1 MVVKISQFERNQC
14 LQRLMDSGA
23 AKTVRDMDFI
33 RALEPLIQTVLN
45 LPLQAL
51 MWSDVEARRKGC
63 PVIRQDGTTYIDN
76 QWVVAL
82 VGNLVPSIEFGEGVN
97 AEQSAKMVADLL
109 NAVRMFR
116 QKVM

>member
-1 MVVKISQFERNQC
+1 MKISQFERNQC
-14 LQRLMDSGA
+14 LQRLRDTGA

-45 LPLQAL
+45 LPLQKL
-51 MWSDVEARRKGC
+51 TWYDVEARRKGIQI
-63 PVIRQDGTTYIDN
+63 VRANGETYIDN
-76 QWVVAL
+76 QWVLAL
-82 VGNLVPSIEFGEGVN
+82 VGDPVPSIEFGEGVN